1 MAQKES
7 KTVTKKTDNKKMA
20 RDLFHNMRGQY
31 IIGQALYLAQKY
43 LNEQPIEKREV
54 SNILDMK
61 LLGEELFAIGYTPTQ
76 MLFEDKA
83 FAEYRKL
90 KS

>member
-7 KTVTKKTDNKKMA
+7 KTVTKKTDNKTMA

-54 SNILDMK
+54 SNN
-61 LLGEELFAIGYTPTQ
+61 
-76 MLFEDKA
+76 
-83 FAEYRKL
+83 
-90 KS
+90 